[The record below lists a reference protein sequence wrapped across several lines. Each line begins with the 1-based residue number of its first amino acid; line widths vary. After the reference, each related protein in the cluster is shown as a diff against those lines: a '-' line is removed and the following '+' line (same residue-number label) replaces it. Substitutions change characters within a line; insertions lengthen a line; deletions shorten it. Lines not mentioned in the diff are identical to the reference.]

1 MSDIGETIHWKPG
14 FDPIEPK
21 PIYEL
26 QSMVPL
32 PTITVRICDRSP
44 ESFDTVRKFMA
55 ECGTK
60 LEVRLTRHGKI
71 RSIRAVDPCR
81 DGKDCLMCK
90 RRKATIADLIKA
102 GK

>member
-1 MSDIGETIHWKPG
+1 MTDVNQEIHR
-14 FDPIEPK
+14 
-21 PIYEL
+21 YLL
-26 QSMVPL
+26 QNEIPL
-32 PTITVRICDRSP
+32 PTITLHICDRSP

-71 RSIRAVDPCR
+71 RSIRPVDPCR
-81 DGKDCLMCK
+81 NGAKCSQCAD
-90 RRKATIADLIKA
+90 RRNKIEELIEA

>member
-1 MSDIGETIHWKPG
+1 M
-14 FDPIEPK
+14 PIK
-21 PIYEL
+21 IDSTQLYEL

-32 PTITVRICDRSP
+32 PTITVHICDRSP
-44 ESFDTVRKFMA
+44 ESFDTVRKFVA

-71 RSIRAVDPCR
+71 RSIRPVDPCR
-81 DGKDCLMCK
+81 DGKDCPMCK

-102 GK
+102 EKQL